1 MIFRKQKKENINAY
15 LEDREYIAN
24 TYVMRCFGITMILY
38 FITFMLNIFGI
49 FIIDQDVMRSG
60 FIPSLLI
67 YLVVYLITRQ
77 ISLSDARTKYFILF
91 SVILVFTIIGVTITY
106 HVVLVALLPILYAT
120 LYSSKR
126 VMKYVY
132 GLTVLSTIVVV
143 YGGYYWGLCDANM
156 ALLTTTRL
164 ENYITDGHFTQTLV
178 NSDPAFT
185 LLLFF
190 VVPRCL
196 IYVAFM
202 AVCTGIYKLVSS
214 SLEKAKR
221 TVEMEEFQAELEKKV
236 NEQTVELRNEQK
248 KVKDIFMQTVTALS
262 EAVDAKDRYTSGHSK
277 RVAQYSRMIAERM
290 GKSKEEQ
297 EEIYRAGLLHDV
309 GKIRIPVEIINK
321 PGRLTD
327 EEFNIIKLHPVTGY
341 HILRG
346 ISGDSNIAVASKYH
360 HERYDGKG
368 YPNGLEGENIPEAAR
383 ILGVA
388 DSYDAMTSNQSYRN
402 ALPQEVVRGEIEKGK
417 GTQFD
422 PYIADIMLQMIDE
435 DTEYTMKQTD
445 SMNRKILVVD
455 DEPMNHKVLDYIL
468 KDEEIYKMACVESG
482 QEALEILEMEN
493 FDLIMLDVLMPGM
506 DGMETLRRI
515 REKYQTPVVL
525 MTGDKTLGDFKE
537 YAELGCGDYV
547 TKPFL
552 PLLIKEVIYNM
563 TKN

>member
-1 MIFRKQKKENINAY
+1 MIFSKQKKDDINVY
-15 LEDREYIAN
+15 LKDTEHIAN
-24 TYVMRCFGITMILY
+24 TYVMKCFTVTMALY
-38 FITFMLNIFGI
+38 FITFMLNVFGI
-49 FIIDQDVMRSG
+49 FIIDQSVMRSG
-60 FIPSLLI
+60 FIPSLVI
-67 YLVVYLITRQ
+67 YFVVYLITRQ
-77 ISLSDARTKYFILF
+77 ISLSDTKTKYFILF
-91 SVILVFTIIGVTITY
+91 SVSLVYTIIGVTITY

-120 LYSSKR
+120 LYTSKR

-132 GLTVLSTIVVV
+132 GLTVLSTLVVV
-143 YGGYYWGLCDANM
+143 YGGYYFGLCDANM
-156 ALLTTTRL
+156 TLLTTTRL
-164 ENYITDGHFTQTLV
+164 ENYIADGYFTQTLV
-178 NSDPAFT
+178 NSNPAFT
-185 LLLFF
+185 LMLFF

-196 IYVAFM
+196 IYIAFM
-202 AVCTGIYKLVSS
+202 AVCTGIYKLVSG

-221 TVEMEEFQAELEKKV
+221 TAEMEEFQAELEKKV
-236 NEQTVELRNEQK
+236 DEQTVEIRNEQK
-248 KVKDIFMQTVTALS
+248 KVKDMFMQTVTALS

-327 EEFNIIKLHPVTGY
+327 EEYNIIKLHPVTGY

-346 ISGDSNIAVASKYH
+346 VSGDSNIAIAAKYH

-388 DSYDAMTSNQSYRN
+388 DSYDAMTSNRSYRN
-402 ALPQEVVRGEIEKGK
+402 ALPQEVVRGEIEKGR

-422 PYIADIMLQMIDE
+422 PHVADIMLQMIDE
-435 DTEYTMKQTD
+435 DTEYTMKQVD
-445 SMNRKILVVD
+445 NMNRKILVVD
-455 DEPMNHKVLDYIL
+455 DEPMNHKVLEYIL

-482 QEALEILEMEN
+482 PEALELLGKEN

-506 DGMETLRRI
+506 DGLETLRRI

-525 MTGDKTLGDFKE
+525 MTGDKTLGEAKE
-537 YAELGCGDYV
+537 FTELGCGDYV

>member
-1 MIFRKQKKENINAY
+1 MVFSKQKKDDINVY
-15 LEDREYIAN
+15 LKDREYIAN
-24 TYVMRCFGITMILY
+24 TYVMRCFAVTMILY
-38 FITFMLNIFGI
+38 FITFMLNVLGI
-49 FIIDQDVMRSG
+49 FIIDQAVMRSG
-60 FIPSLLI
+60 FIPSLII
-67 YLVVYLITRQ
+67 YFVVYLLTRQ
-77 ISLSDARTKYFILF
+77 ISLSDTRTKYFILF
-91 SVILVFTIIGVTITY
+91 SVSLVYTIIGVTITY
-106 HVVLVALLPILYAT
+106 HVVLIALLPILYAT
-120 LYSSKR
+120 LYTSKR

-143 YGGYYWGLCDANM
+143 YGGYYLGLCDANM
-156 ALLTTTRL
+156 ALLTTTNL
-164 ENYITDGHFTQTLV
+164 QNYLSDGQFTLMAV
-178 NSDPAFT
+178 NSNPAFT
-185 LLLFF
+185 LMLFF
-190 VVPRCL
+190 VLPRCL

-221 TVEMEEFQAELEKKV
+221 TAEMEEFQAELEKKV

-368 YPNGLEGENIPEAAR
+368 YPNGLEGENIPEVAR

-388 DSYDAMTSNQSYRN
+388 DSYDAMTSNRSYRN
-402 ALPQEVVRGEIEKGK
+402 ALPQEVVRGEIEKGR

-422 PYIADIMLQMIDE
+422 PHIADIMLQMIDE
-435 DTEYTMKQTD
+435 DTEYTMKQAD
-445 SMNRKILVVD
+445 NMNRKILVVD
-455 DEPMNHKVLDYIL
+455 DEPMNHKVLEYIL

-482 QEALEILEMEN
+482 QEALELLEMEN

-506 DGMETLRRI
+506 NGLETLRRI

-525 MTGDKTLGDFKE
+525 MTGDKTLGAFKE

>member
-388 DSYDAMTSNQSYRN
+388 DSYDAMTSNRSYRN